1 MDSVKGRTS
10 LISVESSYMSRTG
23 LDPGGG
29 MGALKLPPV
38 RQTVAGHGE
47 MGVGAPV
54 LVWRGQ
60 AMFPRQGEMLGRN
73 SKGRQEGKGYG
84 G

>member
-1 MDSVKGRTS
+1 
-10 LISVESSYMSRTG
+10 
-23 LDPGGG
+23 

-54 LVWRGQ
+54 LVWRVQ
-60 AMFPRQGEMLGRN
+60 AMFPRKGEMLSRN
-73 SKGRQEGKGYG
+73 TKGRQEGKG
-84 G
+84 

>member
-1 MDSVKGRTS
+1 
-10 LISVESSYMSRTG
+10 
-23 LDPGGG
+23 

-54 LVWRGQ
+54 LVWRVQ
-60 AMFPRQGEMLGRN
+60 AMFPRKGEML
-73 SKGRQEGKGYG
+73 SKFLWGPKECTARVNWQPQQFKTH
-84 G
+84 

>member
-1 MDSVKGRTS
+1 
-10 LISVESSYMSRTG
+10 
-23 LDPGGG
+23 

-54 LVWRGQ
+54 LVWRVQ
-60 AMFPRQGEMLGRN
+60 AMFPR
-73 SKGRQEGKGYG
+73 KGDA
-84 G
+84 

>member
-1 MDSVKGRTS
+1 
-10 LISVESSYMSRTG
+10 
-23 LDPGGG
+23 

-38 RQTVAGHGE
+38 RQMVAGHGE

-60 AMFPRQGEMLGRN
+60 AMFPRKGEMLRRN
-73 SKGRQEGKGYG
+73 SKGRQEGKG
-84 G
+84 